1 MTRVDAAAGQFVPGE
16 IPPNA
21 KPVVEQT
28 SSSALFTV
36 SDADIMRVLM
46 NVDASGQGSGGENRL
61 AATGMSA
68 PATQSVASGDAYRAE
83 IADRSAQPFDLAA
96 VSAVFLE
103 FMLSYRQAARVDRE
117 GALDAQ
123 ISAMMSSAEQI
134 RTAAKDQYQAEL
146 VQAIFSFVG
155 SAVQIGF
162 AGMQIKSVNSMRNE
176 IRAQETE
183 ANVKLKNQPSEVSL
197 EASSQAGA
205 PKAAG
210 QPKIDSAAGSEPEA
224 KAAESNRKSARNQ
237 EEVAEEIKVSNK
249 AQDAAGSRESVQES
263 EIDMMAQGLDLDM
276 VSSEVSLEASSQAGA
291 PKAAAKPK
299 IDSAAESEPEAE
311 APANPNETSPV
322 DPPAFRAYQARIDAA
337 AQMGQVYNQ
346 LGGALSALS
355 NVPGKIWGE
364 ALKAQ
369 SAEESARGK
378 EYDAA
383 SKRAEAA
390 YGNAND
396 TMQNAR
402 EAFNKMLDMQADIQR
417 TVSETARSITRI

>member
-16 IPPNA
+16 IAPNA
-21 KPVVEQT
+21 KPAAEQT

-46 NVDASGQGSGGENRL
+46 NVDASGQGSGVENRL

-68 PATQSVASGDAYRAE
+68 PATQSVASGDAYQGE
-83 IADRSAQPFDLAA
+83 IADRSAQPFDLAS

-183 ANVKLKNQPSEVSL
+183 VNVKLKNQPSQVSL
-197 EASSQAGA
+197 ESSSEAGA
-205 PKAAG
+205 PK
-210 QPKIDSAAGSEPEA
+210 SAAKSGMESAAESEPDA
-224 KAAESNRKSARNQ
+224 KAAKNNRKSAENQ
-237 EEVAEEIKVSNK
+237 EGIKEEIKVSQK
-249 AQDAAGSRESVQES
+249 HEDAVGSRESVQQLD
-263 EIDMMAQGLDLDM
+263 IDIMADGFELE
-276 VSSEVSLEASSQAGA
+276 VSSK
-291 PKAAAKPK
+291 PPAK
-299 IDSAAESEPEAE
+299 
-311 APANPNETSPV
+311 APASPNETSPA
-322 DPPAFRAYQARIDAA
+322 DPPAFRDYKARIDAA
-337 AQMGQVYNQ
+337 NQMAQVYNQ
-346 LGGALSALS
+346 LGGAFSGLANL
-355 NVPGKIWGE
+355 PGKIWGE

-390 YGNAND
+390 YSNAND
-396 TMQNAR
+396 TMQSAR

-417 TVSETARSITRI
+417 TVSETARSLTRI

>member
-16 IPPNA
+16 IAPNA
-21 KPVVEQT
+21 KPAVEQT

-46 NVDASGQGSGGENRL
+46 NVDASGQGSGAEDRL

-123 ISAMMSSAEQI
+123 ISAMLSSAEQI
-134 RTAAKDQYQAEL
+134 RTAAKDQFQAEL
-146 VQAIFSFVG
+146 VQAIFSFVS

-162 AGMQIKSVNSMRNE
+162 AGMQMKSVNSMRSE

-183 ANVKLKNQPSEVSL
+183 LNANLNTKLSKVSL
-197 EASSQAGA
+197 ESSSQAGA
-205 PKAAG
+205 PKPAG
-210 QPKIDSAAGSEPEA
+210 KTKIDSAAESEPEA
-224 KAAESNRKSARNQ
+224 KAAESNRKSAKNQ
-237 EEVAEEIKVSNK
+237 EEVAEEIKVSK
-249 AQDAAGSRESVQES
+249 KLEDAAGSRESVQQS
-263 EIDMMAQGLDLDM
+263 EIDMMAEGLELDM
-276 VSSEVSLEASSQAGA
+276 FSKPTAKTSASS
-291 PKAAAKPK
+291 
-299 IDSAAESEPEAE
+299 
-311 APANPNETSPV
+311 NET
-322 DPPAFRAYQARIDAA
+322 PAFRAYKERIDAA

-346 LGGALSALS
+346 LGGAFSGLS
-355 NVPGKIWGE
+355 NLPGKIWGE

-390 YGNAND
+390 YSNAND

>member
-16 IPPNA
+16 IAPNA
-21 KPVVEQT
+21 KPAAEQT

-36 SDADIMRVLM
+36 SNADIMRVLM
-46 NVDASGQGSGGENRL
+46 NVNASGQGSGVENRL

-68 PATQSVASGDAYRAE
+68 PATQSVASNDAYRAE
-83 IADRSAQPFDLAA
+83 IADRSAQPFDLAS

-146 VQAIFSFVG
+146 VQAIFSFVS
-155 SAVQIGF
+155 SAVQLGF

-183 ANVKLKNQPSEVSL
+183 VNANLNTKLSKVSL
-197 EASSQAGA
+197 ESSSGAGA
-205 PKAAG
+205 PKSAA
-210 QPKIDSAAGSEPEA
+210 KSEIDSAAESEPDA
-224 KAAESNRKSARNQ
+224 KAAESNRKSAKNQ
-237 EEVAEEIKVSNK
+237 EEVAEEIKVSK
-249 AQDAAGSRESVQES
+249 KLEDAAGSRESVQQS
-263 EIDMMAQGLDLDM
+263 ENQIMVEDLELEG
-276 VSSEVSLEASSQAGA
+276 SSK
-291 PKAAAKPK
+291 PAAK
-299 IDSAAESEPEAE
+299 
-311 APANPNETSPV
+311 APADPNETSLADPNETSPA
-322 DPPAFRAYQARIDAA
+322 DPPAFRNYKARIDAA
-337 AQMGQVYNQ
+337 SQMGQVYNQ
-346 LGGALSALS
+346 LGGAFSGLANL
-355 NVPGKIWGE
+355 PGKIWGE

-390 YGNAND
+390 YSNAND

>member
-1 MTRVDAAAGQFVPGE
+1 MTRVDAPAGQFVP
-16 IPPNA
+16 PNPLPA
-21 KPVVEQT
+21 AGPA

-46 NVDASGQGSGGENRL
+46 NVDANGRGNGAEDRL
-61 AATGMSA
+61 AATGMSVPTTVSA
-68 PATQSVASGDAYRAE
+68 ATGDAYQAE

-103 FMLSYRQAARVDRE
+103 FMLSYRQAARLDRE

-123 ISAMMSSAEQI
+123 ISAMMSSAQQI
-134 RTAAKDQYQAEL
+134 RTAAAEQFKAE
-146 VQAIFSFVG
+146 VIQAIFSFVA
-155 SAVQIGF
+155 SAVQLGF
-162 AGMQIKSVNSMRNE
+162 ASLQIKSVNSMRKE

-183 ANVKLKNQPSEVSL
+183 FNASMNNKMSKVSL
-197 EASSQAGA
+197 EASSETGASKSAG
-205 PKAAG
+205 KS
-210 QPKIDSAAGSEPEA
+210 KIEDVAESEPEA
-224 KAAESNRKSARNQ
+224 KAAESNRKSAKNQ
-237 EEVAEEIKVSNK
+237 EEIADQIKQSQK
-249 AQDAAGSRESVQES
+249 MEDAAGNRQSVQQS
-263 EIDMMAQGLDLDM
+263 EIDLMAEGLDANM
-276 VSSEVSLEASSQAGA
+276 FSKPTAKASVKS
-291 PKAAAKPK
+291 KET
-299 IDSAAESEPEAE
+299 SAADA
-311 APANPNETSPV
+311 
-322 DPPAFRAYQARIDAA
+322 PAFRDYKARIDAA
-337 AQMGQVYNQ
+337 SQMGQAYNQ
-346 LGGALSALS
+346 LGGALSGLP
-355 NVPGKIWGE
+355 NLPGKIWSE

-390 YGNAND
+390 YSNAND

>member
-83 IADRSAQPFDLAA
+83 IADRSAQPFDLAS

-205 PKAAG
+205 PKPAG
-210 QPKIDSAAGSEPEA
+210 KPKIDSAAESEPEA

-249 AQDAAGSRESVQES
+249 AEDAAGSRESVQES
-263 EIDMMAQGLDLDM
+263 EIDMIAQGLDLDM
-276 VSSEVSLEASSQAGA
+276 VSK
-291 PKAAAKPK
+291 PAAK
-299 IDSAAESEPEAE
+299 

-337 AQMGQVYNQ
+337 NQMGQVYNQ

>member
-16 IPPNA
+16 IAPNA
-21 KPVVEQT
+21 KPAVEQT

-46 NVDASGQGSGGENRL
+46 NVDASGQGSGAEDRL

-123 ISAMMSSAEQI
+123 ISAMLSSAEQI
-134 RTAAKDQYQAEL
+134 RTAAKDQFQAEL
-146 VQAIFSFVG
+146 VQAIFSFVS

-162 AGMQIKSVNSMRNE
+162 AGMQMKSVNSMRSE

-183 ANVKLKNQPSEVSL
+183 LNANLNTKLSKVSL
-197 EASSQAGA
+197 ESSSQAGA
-205 PKAAG
+205 PKPAG
-210 QPKIDSAAGSEPEA
+210 KTKIDSAAESEPDA
-224 KAAESNRKSARNQ
+224 KAAESNRKSAKNL
-237 EEVAEEIKVSNK
+237 E
-249 AQDAAGSRESVQES
+249 DAAGSRESVQQS
-263 EIDMMAQGLDLDM
+263 EIDMMAEGLELDM
-276 VSSEVSLEASSQAGA
+276 FSKPTAKTSASS
-291 PKAAAKPK
+291 
-299 IDSAAESEPEAE
+299 
-311 APANPNETSPV
+311 NET
-322 DPPAFRAYQARIDAA
+322 PAFRAYKERVDAA
-337 AQMGQVYNQ
+337 SQMGQVYNQ
-346 LGGALSALS
+346 LGGAFSGLS
-355 NVPGKIWGE
+355 NLPGKIWGE

-390 YGNAND
+390 YSNAND

>member
-16 IPPNA
+16 IAPTA
-21 KPVVEQT
+21 KPAVEQT

-36 SDADIMRVLM
+36 SDAHIMRVLM
-46 NVDASGQGSGGENRL
+46 NVDASGQGSGVEDRL

-103 FMLSYRQAARVDRE
+103 FMLSYRQAARLDRE

-123 ISAMMSSAEQI
+123 ISAMLSSAQQI
-134 RTAAKDQYQAEL
+134 RTAATEQFNAEL

-155 SAVQIGF
+155 SAVQLGF
-162 AGMQIKSVNSMRNE
+162 AGMQIKSVNSMRSE

-183 ANVKLKNQPSEVSL
+183 INANLNTKLSKVSL
-197 EASSQAGA
+197 ESSSGTGA

-210 QPKIDSAAGSEPEA
+210 KSKIDSAAESEPEA
-224 KAAESNRKSARNQ
+224 KAAESNRKSAKNQ
-237 EEVAEEIKVSNK
+237 EEIAEEIKVSK
-249 AQDAAGSRESVQES
+249 KLEDAAGSRESVQKS
-263 EIDMMAQGLDLDM
+263 DIDMMAEGFELE
-276 VSSEVSLEASSQAGA
+276 VSSK
-291 PKAAAKPK
+291 PTAK
-299 IDSAAESEPEAE
+299 
-311 APANPNETSPV
+311 APANPNETSPA
-322 DPPAFRAYQARIDAA
+322 DPPAFRDYKARIDAA
-337 AQMGQVYNQ
+337 NQMGQVYYQ
-346 LGGALSALS
+346 LGGAFSGLANL
-355 NVPGKIWGE
+355 PGKIWGE

-390 YGNAND
+390 YSNAND

>member
-16 IPPNA
+16 IAPNA
-21 KPVVEQT
+21 KPAAEQT

-36 SDADIMRVLM
+36 SNADIMRVLM
-46 NVDASGQGSGGENRL
+46 NVNASGQGSGVENRL

-68 PATQSVASGDAYRAE
+68 PATQSVASNDAYRAE
-83 IADRSAQPFDLAA
+83 IADRSAQPFDLAS

-146 VQAIFSFVG
+146 VQAIFSFVS
-155 SAVQIGF
+155 SAVQLGF

-183 ANVKLKNQPSEVSL
+183 VNANLNTKLSKVSL
-197 EASSQAGA
+197 ESSSGAGA
-205 PKAAG
+205 PKSAA
-210 QPKIDSAAGSEPEA
+210 KSEIDSAAESEPDA
-224 KAAESNRKSARNQ
+224 KAAESNRKSAKNQ
-237 EEVAEEIKVSNK
+237 EEVAEEIKVSK
-249 AQDAAGSRESVQES
+249 KLEDAAGSRESVQQS
-263 EIDMMAQGLDLDM
+263 ENQIMVEDLELEG
-276 VSSEVSLEASSQAGA
+276 SSK
-291 PKAAAKPK
+291 PAAK
-299 IDSAAESEPEAE
+299 
-311 APANPNETSPV
+311 APADPNETSPA
-322 DPPAFRAYQARIDAA
+322 DPPAFRNYKARIDAA
-337 AQMGQVYNQ
+337 SQMGQVYNQ
-346 LGGALSALS
+346 LGGAFSGLANL
-355 NVPGKIWGE
+355 PGKIWGE

-390 YGNAND
+390 YSNAND

>member
-16 IPPNA
+16 IAPNA
-21 KPVVEQT
+21 KPAAAQT

-36 SDADIMRVLM
+36 SDADIMRVLT
-46 NVDASGQGSGGENRL
+46 NVDASGRGSGAENRL

-68 PATQSVASGDAYRAE
+68 PTTQSVASSDAYRAE

-103 FMLSYRQAARVDRE
+103 FMLSYRQAARLDRE

-123 ISAMMSSAEQI
+123 ISAMMSSAQQI
-134 RTAAKDQYQAEL
+134 RTAATEQFNAEL

-155 SAVQIGF
+155 SAVQLGF
-162 AGMQIKSVNSMRNE
+162 SGMQIKSVNSMRNE
-176 IRAQETE
+176 VRAQETE
-183 ANVKLKNQPSEVSL
+183 VNVNLNTKLSKVSL
-197 EASSQAGA
+197 ESSSGTGT
-205 PKAAG
+205 PKSAAKS
-210 QPKIDSAAGSEPEA
+210 KIDSAAESEPEA
-224 KAAESNRKSARNQ
+224 KAAESNRKSAKHQ
-237 EEVAEEIKVSNK
+237 EEVAEEIKVSK
-249 AQDAAGSRESVQES
+249 KLEDAAGGRQSVEQS
-263 EIDMMAQGLDLDM
+263 EIDMMAEGLEFD
-276 VSSEVSLEASSQAGA
+276 VFSKPPAKAS
-291 PKAAAKPK
+291 
-299 IDSAAESEPEAE
+299 
-311 APANPNETSPV
+311 ANSNETSPA
-322 DPPAFRAYQARIDAA
+322 DPPAFRDYKARIDAA
-337 AQMGQVYNQ
+337 TQMGQVYNQ
-346 LGGALSALS
+346 LGGAISGLS
-355 NVPGKIWGE
+355 NVPAKIWGE
-364 ALKAQ
+364 TLKAQ

-390 YGNAND
+390 YSNAND